1 MVAFGFSMETATC
14 SDTTTALAWW
24 GPNRRL
30 CPPLLSKSPCNDVA
44 ELDEITWNSRQS
56 VWGSYQ
62 KLHVFAAWESWED
75 WLGLQR
81 IPRASRKR
89 TTTQVEIWIA
99 YLGRIGC
106 PTQQCNCTV
115 CRETQVPTHNLW
127 TVCVE
132 LCVSLLTYET
142 IGHIWPIANS
152 TKGASPRYNAKLARP
167 LVT

>member
-1 MVAFGFSMETATC
+1 MGRSPETKKPAPDPPKGLRGCKGVLDFDLMTC
-14 SDTTTALAWW
+14 VS
-24 GPNRRL
+24 
-30 CPPLLSKSPCNDVA
+30 S
-44 ELDEITWNSRQS
+44 QS
-56 VWGSYQ
+56 VWGSNQ

-81 IPRASRKR
+81 IPRASHKR

-152 TKGASPRYNAKLARP
+152 TKGASPRYNAKLATAKKKNQNH
-167 LVT
+167 LLK